1 MNREKILTLMTSI
14 EDDVKF
20 AEEVS
25 NAIVV
30 EKTKELDDLMRY
42 IQDNVVLVENP
53 GSYFIEK
60 ALAELTN
67 AVYFISSRVE
77 TFGFYEDIS
86 KANAR
91 LKYNEAYAANQL
103 ANTNNAKKPTQAD
116 NTLYAEMNSVDET
129 MLNVIYARS
138 MKIVKGKLE
147 NAGEMIRTLSKMLSV
162 RMNQDQAARFTNKLD

>member
-1 MNREKILTLMTSI
+1 MDKNKILELMTAI
-14 EDDVKF
+14 DDDVQF
-20 AEEVS
+20 AEQVS
-25 NAIVV
+25 NSLVV
-30 EKTKELDDLMRY
+30 EQTKELDAIMRN
-42 IQDNVVLVENP
+42 IQDTVVLVDNP

-67 AVYFISSRVE
+67 AIYFINSRVE
-77 TFGFYEDIS
+77 NFGFYEDIS

-103 ANTNNAKKPTQAD
+103 AKANEAKKPTQAD

-129 MLNVIYARS
+129 MLNIIYARS

-147 NAGEMIRTLSKMLSV
+147 NASEMVRTLSKMLSI
-162 RMNQDQAARFTNKLD
+162 RMNQDQLSRYADKLN